1 MKNYYDVLGLPPES
15 TKEDVKKAFRKLSN
29 KFHSDKNEGDPFFDE
44 IFKNIKEAYDI
55 LGDDSKRAQYDIQLK
70 AELGKEAHS
79 KTQQKQRTSYEY
91 EMKMREERMKRK
103 AEGVKKKKKARK
115 MGVFDVVFWVV
126 LVFMGGYF
134 VVTKYI
140 YKTPNLQEQISNV
153 APTDDEVES
162 KNSTTTIKAPD
173 GLPNV
178 VKSNNLWQKRYH
190 TKGFKP
196 TYKWA
201 APKYPQQKVAAP
213 ITPPQD
219 VPARDTT
226 H

>member
-55 LGDDSKRAQYDIQLK
+55 LGDDAKRAQYDIRLK
-70 AELGKEAHS
+70 AEKSKDTHT

-91 EMKMREERMKRK
+91 EMKMREERMKRR
-103 AEGVKKKKKARK
+103 AEGVKKKKKAKK

-126 LVFMGGYF
+126 LVFIGGYF

-140 YKTPNLQEQISNV
+140 YNAPNLQEQLNKAAPVDDGSN
-153 APTDDEVES
+153 TE
-162 KNSTTTIKAPD
+162 NTTTTIKTPD
-173 GLPNV
+173 GLPSV

-190 TKGFKP
+190 VKKWKP
-196 TYKWA
+196 ANKWVKPNVVPQE
-201 APKYPQQKVAAP
+201 APVTPQ
-213 ITPPQD
+213 TND
-219 VPARDTT
+219 ST